1 MAVEEN
7 LSKSMCK
14 LLILM
19 LKYIPMVISLVY
31 VLNTALSY
39 FYIDIPVLSNL
50 AGMSVLPWIFMYLA
64 SIVFKFCLYH
74 KMFLYYI
81 LVTDMINIID
91 YYINIPVEDLELLM
105 IHGTITGLFLFAIL
119 HLYVRNHKKPVN
131 EGSRRHRCR

>member
-1 MAVEEN
+1 MAAEEN
-7 LSKSMCK
+7 LNKSMCK

-19 LKYIPMVISLVY
+19 LKYIPMLISLVY

-39 FYIDIPVLSNL
+39 FYIDIPVLSNI
-50 AGMSVLPWIFMYLA
+50 AGMSILPWIFMYLS

-91 YYINIPVEDLELLM
+91 YYINIPVEDLEL
-105 IHGTITGLFLFAIL
+105 
-119 HLYVRNHKKPVN
+119 
-131 EGSRRHRCR
+131 